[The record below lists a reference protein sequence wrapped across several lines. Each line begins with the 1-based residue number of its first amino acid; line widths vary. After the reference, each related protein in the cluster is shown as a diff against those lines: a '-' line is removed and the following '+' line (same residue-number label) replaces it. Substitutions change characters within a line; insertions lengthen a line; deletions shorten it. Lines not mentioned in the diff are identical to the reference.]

1 MHVLLVDDNAA
12 CLQAV
17 TLMLKKTGVSIT
29 TAKSAHEARALA
41 STHNFDVI
49 ISDIGLP
56 DVDGFELVD
65 YFCKLKPTVPVVVLS
80 GHVLQSS
87 SEILGQMGVVK
98 ILEKPIYSK
107 QIQEIIEEFSP

>member
-29 TAKSAHEARALA
+29 TAKSAHEARALV
-41 STHNFDVI
+41 STQKFDI
-49 ISDIGLP
+49 IVSDIGLP
-56 DVDGFELVD
+56 DAEGFELVE
-65 YFCKLKPTVPVVVLS
+65 YFCKLKPAVPVVVLS

-87 SEILGQMGVVK
+87 SEILGKMGVVK
-98 ILEKPIYSK
+98 ILEKPIYTK
-107 QIQEIIEEFSP
+107 QIQDIIVEFSP